1 MIVVIINEYSV
12 FQVIFLYGQ
21 VDIWD
26 IVTLDVT
33 CEYYG
38 YCSTHFW
45 GALSMIE
52 TETVK
57 TGVKNGNKLVINGKK
72 KLSGSVKISG
82 AKNAVL
88 KLMAASLLS
97 NSQCLI
103 RNVPRIRDVETMF
116 GVLNGLGA
124 ETTWEDESSILIRV
138 DRGLGY
144 SAPDELVKEMR
155 ASVQVM
161 GPLLAKLGRVKLFQ
175 PGGCIIGQ
183 RPIDLH
189 LKGFQALGAEVIE
202 EHGYVY
208 VQAKKLRGAEI
219 HLDFPSVGATENIM
233 AAAILAEGTTVIRN
247 AAKEPEIIE
256 EQNFYNRLG
265 ARIRGAG
272 TDTIRIEGV
281 SELNNRYIDY
291 TVIPDRIEAGT
302 FMIAAAVT
310 KGDILLTDV
319 IPEHVDAL
327 ASKIREIGVSIET
340 DAETIRIKTEG
351 PLKAADVT
359 VLPYPGFPTDLQPQ
373 ITSLLSIAG
382 GTSVITENVFGSRF
396 RYVDELIRM
405 GASIKVESRSAI
417 VKGVKSLSGASV
429 YAPDLR
435 AGAALVIAGLAA
447 EGETSIEGIQYL
459 DRGYVAVEEKLA
471 GLGAEIRRISF

>member
-1 MIVVIINEYSV
+1 MSNA
-12 FQVIFLYGQ
+12 G
-21 VDIWD
+21 
-26 IVTLDVT
+26 
-33 CEYYG
+33 
-38 YCSTHFW
+38 
-45 GALSMIE
+45 
-52 TETVK
+52 TEVQN
-57 TGVKNGNKLVINGKK
+57 GVKIVDRLEIIGGKK
-72 KLSGSVKISG
+72 LQGKVKISG

-88 KLMAASLLS
+88 KLMTASLLT
-97 NSQCLI
+97 NRQCLI
-103 RNVPRIRDVETMF
+103 RNVPHIRDVETMI
-116 GVLNGLGA
+116 GVLKALGA
-124 ETTWEDESSILIRV
+124 EVEWEDEATIKIQFSG
-138 DRGLGY
+138 GLGY
-144 SAPDELVKEMR
+144 SAPDELVREMR

-161 GPLLAKLGRVKLFQ
+161 GPLLTRVGRVKLFQ

-208 VQAKKLRGAEI
+208 VQTKKLKGAEI

-233 AAAILAEGTTVIRN
+233 AAAILAEGTTIIRN

-281 SELNNRYIDY
+281 SQLNEKMIDY

-302 FMIAAAVT
+302 FMIAAAIT
-310 KGDILLTDV
+310 GGDVLLEEV
-319 IPEHVDAL
+319 ITEHVEAL
-327 ASKIREIGVSIET
+327 TSKLREIGVEV
-340 DAETIRIKTEG
+340 ENFEEKIRIKAERK
-351 PLKAADVT
+351 LKAVDVT

-373 ITSLLSIAG
+373 ITALLSIAG

-405 GASIKVESRSAI
+405 GASIRVESRSAI
-417 VKGVKSLSGASV
+417 VKGTGSLSGASV
-429 YAPDLR
+429 FAPDLR

-447 EGETSIEGIQYL
+447 EGRTTIEGLQYL
-459 DRGYVAVEEKLA
+459 ERGYENIEGKLA
-471 GLGAEIRRISF
+471 GLGAEITRDVI